1 MKERITRYAMGLSI
15 LCLVACM
22 GCESYAELKNR
33 DYFVEDEEYK
43 ERCADSSHSQ
53 MFDNKLY
60 PRFMAEA
67 RKKMGYANAYIL
79 WHDSLSTAGRVF
91 FGVLRRDNELFAMT
105 ATYEGKFTF
114 VGPLDDKRL
123 LGKFKCLLQ
132 NKRDIYAMCAEGVA
146 EQSKYR
152 SSKHPF
158 RLFARDSSGDIVSHD
173 IAWYFD
179 LLNWAIPCEFYN
191 IADFFDGD
199 DPDELAGYQ
208 YDVRL
213 LRHAK
218 RLSDWY
224 YGACSLLDAVHL
236 EYAEKTHT
244 SLGSIP
250 YRADKTT
257 PWRKFYLDHDEDEE
271 DDDSKRA
278 RRKSRT
284 RDLTNEL
291 PNDLTNDL

>member
-1 MKERITRYAMGLSI
+1 MKQRITRYAMGLSI

-22 GCESYAELKNR
+22 GCESYAELKAR
-33 DYFVEDEEYK
+33 DHFVEDEEFN
-43 ERCADSSHSQ
+43 ERCADSNHSQ
-53 MFDNKLY
+53 MFDNKLH
-60 PRFMAEA
+60 RSFMAEA
-67 RKKMGYANAYIL
+67 RKKMGYANAYVL
-79 WHDSLSTAGRVF
+79 WWDSFSTGGRVF

-105 ATYEGKFTF
+105 ATDEGKFAF
-114 VGPLDDKRL
+114 VGPLEDKRL
-123 LGKFKCLLQ
+123 LGKFKWLIQ

-152 SSKHPF
+152 PGKYSF
-158 RLFARDSSGDIVSHD
+158 MLFARDSSGDIVSHD
-173 IAWYFD
+173 IAWNLD
-179 LLNWAIPCEFYN
+179 LLDWAIPGEFYN
-191 IADFFDGD
+191 IADSFDGD

-218 RLSDWY
+218 RLADWY

-236 EYAEKTHT
+236 EYAEKMHT

-257 PWRKFYLDHDEDEE
+257 SWREFYIGYEE
-271 DDDSKRA
+271 DRDAKRA
-278 RRKSRT
+278 GRKSRT
-284 RDLTNEL
+284 RDMTNEL
-291 PNDLTNDL
+291 PNDLIE